1 MQWKKISNLIM
12 RPKLAHIILL
22 SMFISSC
29 TVIEPA
35 KKFDIENENR
45 IRDLSIRRDFVSPEE
60 RDVIDSELR
69 FRKTKR
75 DGLVMFDP
83 LHFSGN
89 DDAKIMTYQAAPE
102 NKNSALNPLLNKQL
116 GRSSDLTPEI
126 KEKALIEL
134 IEKNWGAQSERNNLL
149 LKTPLN
155 ARQEPTR

>member
-1 MQWKKISNLIM
+1 
-12 RPKLAHIILL
+12 
-22 SMFISSC
+22 
-29 TVIEPA
+29 
-35 KKFDIENENR
+35 
-45 IRDLSIRRDFVSPEE
+45 
-60 RDVIDSELR
+60 
-69 FRKTKR
+69 
-75 DGLVMFDP
+75 MFDP